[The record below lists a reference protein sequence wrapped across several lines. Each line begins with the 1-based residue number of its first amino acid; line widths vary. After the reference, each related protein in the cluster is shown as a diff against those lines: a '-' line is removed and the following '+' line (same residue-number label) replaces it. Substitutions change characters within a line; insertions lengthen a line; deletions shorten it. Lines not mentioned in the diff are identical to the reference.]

1 MKNVYNL
8 DMTKD
13 IYQIAY
19 ELKDSLLQD
28 ERVKRLNILE
38 EKMNNDN
45 EVMALAYQKDLAV
58 SLYSDAL
65 NHFAENAKEVI
76 EARKELHEKKL
87 ALDTH
92 PLVREYL
99 DAYKDV
105 RDLYIQINSLLFDGL
120 NIKLKEHK

>member
-8 DMTKD
+8 DMAKD

-19 ELKDSLLQD
+19 ELKDSLSQD
-28 ERVKRLNILE
+28 ERVKRLNVLE
-38 EKMNNDN
+38 GKMNNND
-45 EVMALAYQKDLAV
+45 EVIALAYQKDLAA
-58 SLYSDAL
+58 SAYSDAL
-65 NHFAENAKEVI
+65 NHFSDDAKEVI

-99 DAYKDV
+99 DAYKEV
-105 RDLYIQINSLLFDGL
+105 RDLYIQINGLLFDGL
-120 NIKLKEHK
+120 NVKLKEHK